1 MEELQKILQRTELF
15 RNLPDDILLQ
25 EVLPFGQVQE
35 LNPNQFAIEPQ
46 QQVDYFSIVITG
58 KIHVMH
64 LFPDGSFSLMTVLT
78 PGEIM
83 GLDLICTRNQI
94 SPYHAA
100 AAAPTRLL
108 SFPADLLLKPGRL
121 REDCRQE
128 ILGRLLTI
136 ISQYNM
142 KKEYRLAILSQKG
155 LRERIITYL
164 MMQSSKRRT
173 NTFRIPFTREE
184 MAAFLCVN
192 RSALS
197 HELSLME
204 QEGLIS
210 FRKNEFTLLQKDK
223 WATHNTYE
231 I

>member
-1 MEELQKILQRTELF
+1 MNELLKLLQRTELF
-15 RNLPDDILLQ
+15 RNLPEDILLR
-25 EVLPFGQVQE
+25 EALPCGQLQE
-35 LNPNQFAIEPQ
+35 LNPNQFVIEPQ
-46 QQVDYFSIVITG
+46 QKVDFFSIVVSG
-58 KIHVMH
+58 KIHIMH
-64 LFPDGSFSLMTVLT
+64 LFPDGSFSLMTALT
-78 PGEIM
+78 RGEIM

-100 AAAPTRLL
+100 AAAPTKLL
-108 SFPADLLLKPGRL
+108 TFPADLLLKPGKL

-128 ILGRLLTI
+128 TLNRLLTI

-164 MMQSSKRRT
+164 MMQSNKRRT

-204 QEGLIS
+204 QEGLIT
-210 FRKNEFTLLQKDK
+210 FRKNEFTLLQRDK

-231 I
+231 L